1 MIHNH
6 FNKVFIITTSVKS
19 DRYDYIKKT
28 IKEKNI
34 DCEIVFSTNK
44 KYCAHYETINFW
56 GGKLINTQPYISLTS
71 AYYSIFANCLF
82 HDYNNVLIFE
92 DDICFEE
99 NFDEKLKLFMDNI
112 PEDWGYINLGYCGS
126 KLLPHGWRTNYIN
139 EYVSEISVSWS
150 THATAYKN
158 KDIFQKL
165 INRMDDINDSIEFII
180 NYYTHIDKSFKSY
193 TPNDIIFTQLSYR
206 DSNIPL
212 KRFKSLIE

>member
-1 MIHNH
+1 MLSRKKLIIFIPSIEYGGVEKNL
-6 FNKVFIITTSVKS
+6 FIISNYLSKKLQNISIITS
-19 DRYDYIKKT
+19 
-28 IKEKNI
+28 
-34 DCEIVFSTNK
+34 
-44 KYCAHYETINFW
+44 
-56 GGKLINTQPYISLTS
+56 
-71 AYYSIFANCLF
+71 
-82 HDYNNVLIFE
+82 NNYRRK
-92 DDICFEE
+92 
-99 NFDEKLKLFMDNI
+99 NFDKKLKLFMDNI
-112 PEDWGYINLGYCGS
+112 PDDWGYINLGYCGS

-139 EYVSEISVSWS
+139 EYVSEISISWS

-206 DSNIPL
+206 DGNIPL